1 MTTVQPTGGNLVRS
15 AWSALRQDR
24 ELVLLPVL
32 GGVVTLGALVP
43 VAAAF
48 VLVPEDALPVYVL
61 LAIAATYL
69 LAAVSTFFSVALAA
83 GAHDR
88 MNGGDPTLASAMA
101 AAWRHKRA
109 VLGWAALSATVGLV
123 LQSIEARFK
132 GVGAIVGFLGGVAWA
147 LASFFAIPIIAA
159 QDVGPIT
166 ALKTSADTFKRR
178 WSNAV
183 RVQLR
188 LGLYVLGLVVAT
200 VAGLALGIVLVDT
213 FAPLGILVIVAV
225 VAAALVA
232 GLLLG
237 AVSAYCRVVL
247 YRYAVGLATPG
258 FSAGA
263 LEASVVRKG

>member
-1 MTTVQPTGGNLVRS
+1 MRS

-24 ELVLLPVL
+24 ELILLPVY
-32 GGVVTLGALVP
+32 GGVATLGSLVP
-43 VAAAF
+43 ILVAF
-48 VLVPEDALPVYVL
+48 VLVPEDAVPVFVL

-69 LAAVSTFFSVALAA
+69 VSVVSTFFAVALAA
-83 GAHDR
+83 GAHER
-88 MNGGDPTLASAMA
+88 LSGGDPTISSAVA
-101 AAWRHKRA
+101 VAWRHKRA

-132 GVGAIVGFLGGVAWA
+132 GAGAVVGFLGGVAWA

-188 LGLYVLGLVVAT
+188 LGLYGLGLVVAT
-200 VAGLALGIVLVDT
+200 VAGLALGIVLIDA
-213 FAPLGILVIVAV
+213 FAPLGVLVVLAV

-247 YRYAVGLATPG
+247 YRYAVGLVTPG
-258 FSAGA
+258 FSAGV
-263 LEASVVRKG
+263 LEAAVVRKD

>member
-1 MTTVQPTGGNLVRS
+1 MRS
-15 AWSALRQDR
+15 AWAALRQDR
-24 ELVLLPVL
+24 ELLLLPVY
-32 GGVVTLGALVP
+32 GGMVTLGSLVP
-43 VAAAF
+43 ILAAF
-48 VLVPEDALPVYVL
+48 VLVPEDAVVVYVV

-69 LAAVSTFFSVALAA
+69 VAAVGTFFAVALAA
-83 GAHDR
+83 GAHER
-88 MNGGDPTLASAMA
+88 MNGGDPTISSALG

-109 VLGWAALSATVGLV
+109 VMGWAALSATVGLV

-132 GVGAIVGFLGGVAWA
+132 GAGAVLGFLGGVAWA
-147 LASFFAIPIIAA
+147 LASFFAIPIIAS

-188 LGLYVLGLVVAT
+188 LGLYAIGLVVAT
-200 VAGLALGIVLVDT
+200 VAGLALGIVLVDA
-213 FAPLGILVIVAV
+213 FAPLGVLVILAV

-232 GLLLG
+232 GLVLG

-247 YRYAVGLATPG
+247 YRYAVGLTTPG
-258 FSAGA
+258 FSSGV
-263 LEASVVRKG
+263 LEAAVVHKG